1 MRALLVDAR
10 GGGAEEIIIAL
21 HLGWEGSEVTRTTTG
36 GGALKEL
43 GRLDPE
49 IVVIYGAV
57 PDIEGPLLI
66 EQIRRFSDAVI
77 IAISLEYN
85 EGELID
91 LTEAGADDY
100 MVPPINRTRFIA
112 RVRSALRRV
121 RPKVDQESE
130 IVTWH
135 DLMIDLGR
143 HEATLG
149 DRPLLLTATEFKLM
163 FEIVKRGDVVS
174 HKSSLFEAVWG
185 ESSDDLSGDLL
196 RKYVHQLRRK
206 LQEVDGSL
214 TSIVTIPSV
223 GYKLAEQPRI
233 FKAS

>member
-10 GGGAEEIIIAL
+10 GDGAEEIIIAL
-21 HLGWEGSEVTRTTTG
+21 HLGWEGAEVTRTTTG
-36 GGALKEL
+36 RGALQEL
-43 GRLDPE
+43 GRLNPE
-49 IVVIYGAV
+49 VVAIHGAV

-66 EQIRRFSDAVI
+66 QQIRHFSDAVI
-77 IAISLEYN
+77 IAISLEYD

-100 MVPPINRTRFIA
+100 MYPPINRTQFIA

-130 IVTWH
+130 IVTGR

-149 DRPLLLTATEFKLM
+149 DRPLRLTATEFKLM

-174 HKSSLFEAVWG
+174 HKSSLC
-185 ESSDDLSGDLL
+185 
-196 RKYVHQLRRK
+196 
-206 LQEVDGSL
+206 
-214 TSIVTIPSV
+214 
-223 GYKLAEQPRI
+223 
-233 FKAS
+233 